1 MAVSDTQIASLRA
14 FLSNDPH
21 EGMRLAGSLV
31 DSDDADGFGE
41 LLYAAFVTAVR
52 RRFSAAWT
60 IPAVVTFVAAARA
73 ALFQDGTDIDPHAAE
88 ILIRRALGDSVI
100 TGVEE
105 MASARAQVLV
115 LRRLIADERL
125 DDCGLDRFLAEAR
138 ALADQLIN

>member
-52 RRFSAAWT
+52 QGDFK
-60 IPAVVTFVAAARA
+60 VAC
-73 ALFQDGTDIDPHAAE
+73 
-88 ILIRRALGDSVI
+88 LG
-100 TGVEE
+100 
-105 MASARAQVLV
+105 
-115 LRRLIADERL
+115 
-125 DDCGLDRFLAEAR
+125 
-138 ALADQLIN
+138 